1 MVKAGKV
8 NPVVPINNPPGDIS
22 DGSITSEELPML
34 YRTVPKT
41 GDRLSILGFGCMRLP
56 LTRTH
61 TIDEKRAINQIR
73 YAIDNGV
80 NYLDTAPAYHL
91 GRSEPLLGRALA
103 DGYRDNVRI
112 ATKLP
117 PWAVKTREDMDHIL
131 DGQLVKLATSHI
143 DYYLLH
149 SLASENWEA
158 MVHLGVLG
166 FLDDA
171 KSSGNIINA
180 GFSFH
185 GDLATFRKIVDA
197 YDWEF
202 CQVQYNFLDERNQAG
217 TEGLNYAASKRLA
230 VMVMEPLRGGSLA
243 GQVPTR
249 VDEIWKEAPVR
260 RTPAEW
266 GLRFVWDHPAVTV
279 VLSGMNHES
288 HIEENLK
295 IAGEAEPGSLSTGEH
310 ALIARVRDTY
320 TRLMEV
326 GCTGCGYCMPCPA
339 GVNIPECFALYN
351 GASMFGNRREYAF
364 HYLTR
369 HGGIT
374 GDRSY
379 AGLCRNCGKCEKICP
394 QHLPIQACLKEVSAS
409 MEGRTMGLKVAV
421 LKSGLWIIDSTG
433 RLFRIF
439 SRGKETRNDTN
450 QEKN

>member
-1 MVKAGKV
+1 LQGIIVVAGLQRH
-8 NPVVPINNPPGDIS
+8 
-22 DGSITSEELPML
+22 LPEKFTKNKKKGETML

-41 GDRLSILGFGCMRLP
+41 GDTLSILGFGCMRLP
-56 LTRTH
+56 LTPTH
-61 TIDEKRAINQIR
+61 GIDEARAIRQIR

-91 GRSEPLLGRALA
+91 GRSEPLLGRALT
-103 DGYRDNVRI
+103 DGYREKVRI

-117 PWAVKTREDMDHIL
+117 PWSVRTRKDMGHIL
-131 DGQLVKLATSHI
+131 DGQLVKLKTSHI

-149 SLASENWEA
+149 SLAKENWEA
-158 MVHLGVLG
+158 MLHLGVLE
-166 FLDDA
+166 FLDQA
-171 KSSGNIINA
+171 KQSGKIINA

-185 GDLATFRKIVDA
+185 GNLDTFRTIVDA

-202 CQVQYNFLDERNQAG
+202 CQVQYNFLDEMNQVG
-217 TEGLNYAASKRLA
+217 TEGLNYGASKRLA

-243 GQVPTR
+243 GQVPAQ
-249 VDEIWKEAPVR
+249 VGKIWKEAPVR

-266 GLRFVWDHPAVTV
+266 GLRFVWDHPEVTV
-279 VLSGMNHES
+279 VLSGMNQES
-288 HIEENLK
+288 HLEENIK
-295 IAGEAEPGSLSTGEH
+295 IAGEAGPCSLTSGELG
-310 ALIARVRDTY
+310 LIARVRDAY
-320 TRLMEV
+320 TSLMKV

-379 AGLCRNCGKCEKICP
+379 AGLCRNCGKCENICP
-394 QHLPIQACLKEVSAS
+394 QHLPIQAGLKEVSAL
-409 MEGRTMGLKVAV
+409 MEGRTMGAKIAV
-421 LKSGLWIIDSTG
+421 LQCGLWIIDRAG
-433 RLFRIF
+433 RMVRIF
-439 SRGKETRNDTN
+439 SRNKGNPENN
-450 QEKN
+450 EEQE

>member
-1 MVKAGKV
+1 
-8 NPVVPINNPPGDIS
+8 
-22 DGSITSEELPML
+22 
-34 YRTVPKT
+34 
-41 GDRLSILGFGCMRLP
+41 MRLP
-56 LTRTH
+56 MTRARG
-61 TIDEKRAINQIR
+61 IDEEQAIHLIQ

-103 DGYRDNVRI
+103 PGYREKVRI

-117 PWAVKTREDMDHIL
+117 PWSVKTRADMDHIL
-131 DGQLVKLATSHI
+131 DGQLKKLKTSYI

-149 SLASENWEA
+149 SLAKESWDT
-158 MVHLGVLG
+158 MLHLGVCE
-166 FLDDA
+166 FLDNA
-171 KSSGNIINA
+171 KLSGKIINA

-185 GDLATFRKIVDA
+185 GNLETFKKIVDA

-202 CQVQYNFLDERNQAG
+202 CQIQYNFLDELNQAG
-217 TEGLNYAASKRLA
+217 TEGLRYAASKRLA

-243 GQVPTR
+243 GQVPVR
-249 VDEIWKEAPVR
+249 VEEIWNEAPVR

-266 GLRFVWDHPAVTV
+266 GLRFVWDHPEVTV
-279 VLSGMNHES
+279 VLSGMNHEFQV
-288 HIEENLK
+288 EENLK
-295 IAGEAEPGSLSTGEH
+295 VAGEAEPGSLTPGEL

-320 TRLMEV
+320 ISSMKV

-351 GASMFGNRREYAF
+351 AASMFGNRSEYAF

-374 GDRSY
+374 GDKSY

-394 QHLPIQACLKEVSAS
+394 QHLPVPKCLEEVATS
-409 MEGRTMGLKVAV
+409 MEGKTMGAKVAV
-421 LKSGLWIIDSTG
+421 LKCGLWLINQTG
-433 RLFRIF
+433 RFFRVF
-439 SRGKETRNDTN
+439 SRNVGMRVDRDQDKSKD
-450 QEKN
+450 